1 MFIYQFFF
9 YIGEYDTIIFFISN
23 LWSEKNDNIT
33 DKPLNL
39 ELERMSSYLLT
50 VLTKKQEVDAI
61 IRDTIDKVLVLCFGR
76 ASDPVCL
83 QLDDIVCHFSL
94 TLYEFLFILNIRSE
108 ERHV

>member
-1 MFIYQFFF
+1 MILNIF
-9 YIGEYDTIIFFISN
+9 YKY
-23 LWSEKNDNIT
+23 LWPEKNDNIT

-61 IRDTIDKVLVLCFGR
+61 IKDTIDKVLVLRFGR

-94 TLYEFLFILNIRSE
+94 TLYEFLFILNIMMWMISI
-108 ERHV
+108 